1 MGPSVGTSVGPSV
14 GAAVGFVL
22 SNGRKKL
29 VFKSAHA
36 DYSAAAWWAAC
47 GEKFVKA
54 DSIKIFFLVQDSP

>member
-29 VFKSAHA
+29 VFKS
-36 DYSAAAWWAAC
+36 SF
-47 GEKFVKA
+47 FV
-54 DSIKIFFLVQDSP
+54 VSPLNAK